1 MANFAPVTHP
11 SSAKPAA
18 DGPRSPDFMP
28 IPKLNGFSS
37 EPRKGYSFEA
47 EPIESHPARAKSR
60 VISKV
65 GSLIRPS
72 AVAAPPPPCFASFAT
87 RSIRICARDV
97 CLLKAKDGPCL
108 PSACGTPVSVHLT
121 ASATKARPLLGLGN
135 GTPNRRPPIRI
146 LGRVLSQGRLGGL
159 HDPVLLFA
167 RP

>member
-65 GSLIRPS
+65 GSLIRGIS
-72 AVAAPPPPCFASFAT
+72 GCRASDPAS
-87 RSIRICARDV
+87 RSVCKQIIEDLCA
-97 CLLKAKDGPCL
+97 
-108 PSACGTPVSVHLT
+108 
-121 ASATKARPLLGLGN
+121 
-135 GTPNRRPPIRI
+135 
-146 LGRVLSQGRLGGL
+146 
-159 HDPVLLFA
+159 
-167 RP
+167 